1 MIARRLAHSLEMG
14 THAFD
19 LTGLT
24 AVVSGAG
31 RGLGRA
37 MAKAL
42 AQAGAKVA
50 CGARSMPEV
59 EETAAEIVAAGGHAF
74 AVHLDAT
81 KPEDCRGVVE
91 RAVAS
96 SGHLDIAVVN
106 HGIGFATPAEETTTE
121 QFRRM
126 VEINLTGCFNLA
138 QAAGRQ
144 MIRQGNGGSIVL
156 VSSTG
161 SLVGFRGLAAY
172 GASKG
177 GVDQLCRQLAVEWG
191 PHNVRVNCVNP
202 GYTTHNMRGTESRH
216 AAEELNDEM
225 RRMTPMGRRGTPEE
239 IAAPVVFL
247 ASPAAS
253 FVSGVIIPVDGGYCA
268 M

>member
-1 MIARRLAHSLEMG
+1 MARNPFE
-14 THAFD
+14 

-24 AVVSGAG
+24 AIVSGAG

-42 AQAGAKVA
+42 AATGAKVV
-50 CGARSMPEV
+50 CGARSTAEV
-59 EETAAEIVAAGGHAF
+59 EETAAEIVAGGGQAF

-81 KPEDCRGVVE
+81 KPAECRAMVD

-96 SGHLDIAVVN
+96 SGSLDIAVVN
-106 HGIGFATPAEETTTE
+106 HGIGFASPAEETTEE

-126 VEINLTGCFNLA
+126 IEINLTGCFNLA

-144 MIRQGNGGSIVL
+144 MIKQKKGGSIIL
-156 VSSTG
+156 ISSTG
-161 SLVGFRGLAAY
+161 SLVGFNGLAAY

-191 PHNVRVNCVNP
+191 PHNIRVNCVNP
-202 GYTTHNMRGTESRH
+202 GYTTHNMRGTDTRH
-216 AAEELNDEM
+216 AAADLNEEM
-225 RRMTPMGRRGTPEE
+225 RRMTPMQRRGTPEE
-239 IAAPVVFL
+239 MAAPVVFL

-253 FVSGVIIPVDGGYCA
+253 FISGVVIPVDGGYCA

>member
-1 MIARRLAHSLEMG
+1 MIRSQ
-14 THAFD
+14 FD
-19 LTGLT
+19 LAGRT
-24 AVVSGAG
+24 AIVTGAG

-50 CGARSMPEV
+50 VGARTMAEV
-59 EETAAEIVAAGGHAF
+59 EETAAEINAAGGHAF
-74 AVHLDAT
+74 AVHVDAT
-81 KPEDCRGVVE
+81 KPEDCRRMIE

-96 SGHLDIAVVN
+96 GGALDIAVVN
-106 HGIGFATPAEETTTE
+106 HGIGDSAAAEATSEDM
-121 QFRRM
+121 FRRM
-126 VEINLTGCFNLA
+126 VEINLTGCFNVA

-144 MIRQGNGGSIVL
+144 MIRQKRGGSIVL

-161 SLVGFRGLAAY
+161 SLVGFAGLAAY

-191 PHNVRVNCVNP
+191 PHNIRVNCVNP
-202 GYTTHNMRGTESRH
+202 GYTTHRMRGSDARGDDE
-216 AAEELNDEM
+216 AAVEEEM
-225 RRMTPMGRRGTPEE
+225 RRMTPMQRRGTPEE
-239 IAAPVVFL
+239 MAWPVVFL
-247 ASPAAS
+247 ASPAAA
-253 FVSGVIIPVDGGYCA
+253 FISGVVLPVDGGYCA

>member
-1 MIARRLAHSLEMG
+1 MMAHP
-14 THAFD
+14 FD
-19 LTGLT
+19 LTGKT
-24 AVVSGAG
+24 AIVSGAG

-50 CGARSMPEV
+50 VGARTMAEV
-59 EETAAEIVAAGGHAF
+59 EETAEEIIAAGGHAF

-81 KPEDCRGVVE
+81 KPDECRRMVE

-96 SGHLDIAVVN
+96 SGGLDIAVVN
-106 HGIGFATPAEETTTE
+106 HGIGSSAAAEDTGEE
-121 QFRRM
+121 LFRRM

-144 MIRQGNGGSIVL
+144 MIRQKRGGSIIL

-161 SLVGFRGLAAY
+161 SLVGFAGLTAY

-191 PHNVRVNCVNP
+191 PHDIRVNCVNP
-202 GYTTHNMRGTESRH
+202 GYTTHRMRSSDARGGD
-216 AAEELNDEM
+216 AAAVEEEM
-225 RRMTPMGRRGTPEE
+225 RRMTPMQRRGTPEE
-239 IAAPVVFL
+239 MAWPVVFL
-247 ASPAAS
+247 ASPAAA
-253 FVSGVIIPVDGGYCA
+253 FISGIVLPVDGGYCA

>member
-1 MIARRLAHSLEMG
+1 MTAS
-14 THAFD
+14 TFD

-24 AVVSGAG
+24 AIVSGAG

-37 MAKAL
+37 MAKGL
-42 AQAGAKVA
+42 AEAGAKVA

-59 EETAAEIVAAGGHAF
+59 EETAQGIVAAGGHAF

-81 KPEDCRGVVE
+81 KPDDCRRMVE

-96 SGHLDIAVVN
+96 SGGLDIAVVN
-106 HGIGFATPAEETTTE
+106 HGIGFAAPAEETSEE

-126 VEINLTGCFNLA
+126 VEINLTGCFNMA

-144 MIRQGNGGSIVL
+144 MIRQGKGGSIIL
-156 VSSTG
+156 ISSTG

-191 PHNVRVNCVNP
+191 PHGIRVNCVNP
-202 GYTTHNMRGTESRH
+202 GYTTHNMRGTDARH
-216 AAEELNDEM
+216 ARAEVEEEM
-225 RRMTPMGRRGTPEE
+225 RRLTPMGRRGTPEE

-253 FVSGVIIPVDGGYCA
+253 FISGVVLPVDGGYCA

>member
-1 MIARRLAHSLEMG
+1 VTPRNP
-14 THAFD
+14 FD

-37 MAKAL
+37 AAKAL
-42 AQAGAKVA
+42 AQAGAKVV
-50 CGARSMPEV
+50 CGARSMAEV
-59 EETAAEIVAAGGHAF
+59 EETAEEINAAGGHAF
-74 AVHLDAT
+74 AAYLDAS
-81 KPEDCRGVVE
+81 KSEDCRRMVE
-91 RAVAS
+91 RAAAS
-96 SGHLDIAVVN
+96 AGRLDIAVVN
-106 HGIGFATPAEETTTE
+106 HGIGFAGPAVETTEE

-126 VEINLTGCFNLA
+126 LDINLAGCFNLA

-144 MIRQGNGGSIVL
+144 MIRQGGGGSIVL

-191 PHNVRVNCVNP
+191 PHDIRVNCVNP
-202 GYTTHNMRGTESRH
+202 GYTTHHMRGTEARH
-216 AAEELNDEM
+216 ADPALEEEM

-239 IAAPVVFL
+239 IAAAVVFL

-253 FVSGVIIPVDGGYCA
+253 FVSGIVLPVDGGYCA

>member
-1 MIARRLAHSLEMG
+1 MTA
-14 THAFD
+14 HAFD
-19 LTGLT
+19 LSGKT
-24 AVVSGAG
+24 AIVSGAG

-50 CGARSMPEV
+50 VGARTMAEV
-59 EETAAEIVAAGGHAF
+59 EETAQEIVAGGGHAF
-74 AVHLDAT
+74 AVHVDAT
-81 KPEDCRGVVE
+81 KPEDCRRMVE

-96 SGHLDIAVVN
+96 GGSLDIAVVN
-106 HGIGFATPAEETTTE
+106 HGVGDAAAAEDTSEDM
-121 QFRRM
+121 FRRM
-126 VEINLTGCFNLA
+126 VDINLTGCFNLA

-144 MIRQGNGGSIVL
+144 MIRQKKGGSIVL

-161 SLVGFRGLAAY
+161 SLVGFAGLAAY

-191 PHNVRVNCVNP
+191 PHDIRVNCVNP
-202 GYTTHNMRGTESRH
+202 GYTTHRMRGSGARDDDE
-216 AAEELNDEM
+216 AAVEEEM
-225 RRMTPMGRRGTPEE
+225 RRMTPMQRRGTPEE
-239 IAAPVVFL
+239 MAWPVVFL
-247 ASPAAS
+247 ASPAAA
-253 FVSGVIIPVDGGYCA
+253 FISGIVLPVDGGYCA

>member
-1 MIARRLAHSLEMG
+1 M
-14 THAFD
+14 TPNPFD
-19 LTGLT
+19 LAGLT
-24 AVVSGAG
+24 AIVSGAG

-42 AQAGAKVA
+42 ARAGAKVV
-50 CGARSMPEV
+50 CGARSMAEV
-59 EETAAEIVAAGGHAF
+59 EETAAEIAAAGGHAF

-81 KPEDCRGVVE
+81 KPDDCRRMVE

-96 SGHLDIAVVN
+96 SGRIDISVVN
-106 HGIGFATPAEETTTE
+106 HGIGFATPAEETTEE

-144 MIRQGNGGSIVL
+144 MIRQGRGGSIVL
-156 VSSTG
+156 ISSTS

-172 GASKG
+172 GAAKG
-177 GVDQLCRQLAVEWG
+177 GVDQLCRQLSVEWG
-191 PHNVRVNCVNP
+191 PHNIRVNCVNP
-202 GYTTHNMRGTESRH
+202 GYTTHNMRGTEARH
-216 AAEELNDEM
+216 AAGDLNDEM

-239 IAAPVVFL
+239 IAAAVVFL

-253 FVSGVIIPVDGGYCA
+253 FVSGVVIPVDGGYCA

>member
-1 MIARRLAHSLEMG
+1 MTAS
-14 THAFD
+14 TFD

-24 AVVSGAG
+24 AIVSGAG

-37 MAKAL
+37 MAKGL
-42 AQAGAKVA
+42 AEAGAKVA

-59 EETAAEIVAAGGHAF
+59 EETAQGIVAAGGHAF

-81 KPEDCRGVVE
+81 KPDDCRRMVE

-96 SGHLDIAVVN
+96 SGGLDIAVVN
-106 HGIGFATPAEETTTE
+106 HGIGFAAPAEETSEE

-126 VEINLTGCFNLA
+126 VEINLTGCFNMA

-144 MIRQGNGGSIVL
+144 MIRQGKGGSIIL
-156 VSSTG
+156 ISSTG

-191 PHNVRVNCVNP
+191 PHGIRVNCVNP
-202 GYTTHNMRGTESRH
+202 GYTTHNMRGTDARH
-216 AAEELNDEM
+216 ARAEVEEEM
-225 RRMTPMGRRGTPEE
+225 RRLTPMGRRGTPEE

-247 ASPAAS
+247 ASP
-253 FVSGVIIPVDGGYCA
+253 
-268 M
+268 

>member
-1 MIARRLAHSLEMG
+1 V
-14 THAFD
+14 THPSFD
-19 LTGLT
+19 LSGKV
-24 AVVSGAG
+24 AIVSGAG

-42 AQAGAKVA
+42 ASAGAKVA
-50 CGARSMPEV
+50 CGARTTAEV
-59 EETAAEIVAAGGHAF
+59 EETAGEISAGGGAAF
-74 AVHLDAT
+74 AMHLDAT
-81 KPEDCRGVVE
+81 RPEDCRRMVDRTVE
-91 RAVAS
+91 RF
-96 SGHLDIAVVN
+96 GGLDIAVVN
-106 HGIGFATPAEETTTE
+106 HGIGFAATAAETTE
-121 QFRRM
+121 AQFRRM
-126 VEINLTGCFNLA
+126 VDINLTGCFNVA

-144 MIRQGNGGSIVL
+144 MIRQGRGGSIVL

-161 SLVGFRGLAAY
+161 SLVGFCGLAAY

-191 PHNVRVNCVNP
+191 PHDIRVNCVNP
-202 GYTTHNMRGTESRH
+202 GYTTHHMRGAAERH
-216 AAEELNDEM
+216 ARPEVEDEM
-225 RRMTPMGRRGTPEE
+225 RRMTPMGRRGSPEE

-253 FVSGVIIPVDGGYCA
+253 FVSGVVLPVDGGYCA

>member
-1 MIARRLAHSLEMG
+1 MTAS
-14 THAFD
+14 TFD
-19 LTGLT
+19 LSGLT
-24 AVVSGAG
+24 AIVSGAG

-37 MAKAL
+37 MATAL
-42 AQAGAKVA
+42 AAAGARVA
-50 CGARSMPEV
+50 CGARGMPEV
-59 EETAAEIVAAGGHAF
+59 EETAHGIVAAGGHAF

-81 KPEDCRGVVE
+81 EPDDCRRMVE

-96 SGHLDIAVVN
+96 GGALDIAVVN
-106 HGIGFATPAEETTTE
+106 HGIGFAAPAEETTEE

-126 VEINLTGCFNLA
+126 LEINLTGCFNLA

-144 MIRQGNGGSIVL
+144 MIRQGKGGSIIL
-156 VSSTG
+156 ISSTG
-161 SLVGFRGLAAY
+161 SLVGFNGLAAY

-191 PHNVRVNCVNP
+191 PHNIRVNCVNP
-202 GYTTHNMRGTESRH
+202 GYTTHNMRGTDARH
-216 AAEELNDEM
+216 AQEEVEDEM

-239 IAAPVVFL
+239 MAAPVVFL

-253 FVSGVIIPVDGGYCA
+253 FISGVVIPVDGGYCA

>member
-1 MIARRLAHSLEMG
+1 MTTS
-14 THAFD
+14 TFD
-19 LTGLT
+19 LMGLT
-24 AVVSGAG
+24 AVVSGSG

-37 MAKAL
+37 MAKGL
-42 AQAGAKVA
+42 AAAGAKVV
-50 CGARSMPEV
+50 CGARSMTEV
-59 EETAAEIVAAGGHAF
+59 EETAAEVVAAGGHAF

-81 KPEDCRGVVE
+81 KPAECRAMVE
-91 RAVAS
+91 RAVQ
-96 SGHLDIAVVN
+96 SGGRLDIAVVN
-106 HGIGFATPAEETTTE
+106 HGIGFATAAEETTEE

-126 VEINLTGCFNLA
+126 LEINLTGCFNVA

-144 MIRQGNGGSIVL
+144 MIKQKTGGSIIL
-156 VSSTG
+156 ISSTG
-161 SLVGFRGLAAY
+161 SLVGFNGLAAY

-191 PHNVRVNCVNP
+191 PHNIRVNCVNP
-202 GYTTHNMRGTESRH
+202 GYTTHNMRGTEARH
-216 AAEELNDEM
+216 ADEALDEEM
-225 RRMTPMGRRGTPEE
+225 RRMTPMRRRGTPEE

-253 FVSGVIIPVDGGYCA
+253 FVSGVVIPVDGAYCA

>member
-1 MIARRLAHSLEMG
+1 MTTS
-14 THAFD
+14 TFD

-24 AVVSGAG
+24 AVVSGSG

-37 MAKAL
+37 MAKGL
-42 AQAGAKVA
+42 AAAGAKVV

-81 KPEDCRGVVE
+81 KPAECKAMVE
-91 RAVAS
+91 RAVQ
-96 SGHLDIAVVN
+96 SGGRLDIAVVN
-106 HGIGFATPAEETTTE
+106 HGIGFATAAEETTEE

-126 VEINLTGCFNLA
+126 LEINLTGCFNLA

-144 MIRQGNGGSIVL
+144 MIKQKTGGSIVL
-156 VSSTG
+156 ISSTG
-161 SLVGFRGLAAY
+161 SLVGFNGLAAY

-191 PHNVRVNCVNP
+191 PHNIRVNCVNP

-216 AAEELNDEM
+216 ADAALEDEM
-225 RRMTPMGRRGTPEE
+225 RRMTPMRRRGTPEE
-239 IAAPVVFL
+239 IAAAVIFL

-253 FVSGVIIPVDGGYCA
+253 FVSGVVIPVDGGYCA

>member
-1 MIARRLAHSLEMG
+1 MAPNP
-14 THAFD
+14 FD
-19 LTGLT
+19 LSGLT
-24 AVVSGAG
+24 AIVSGAG

-42 AQAGAKVA
+42 AQAGTAVV
-50 CGARSMPEV
+50 CGARSLAEV
-59 EETAAEIVAAGGHAF
+59 EETAAEIVADGGQGF
-74 AVHLDAT
+74 AVGLDAT
-81 KPEDCRGVVE
+81 RPEDCRRMVE
-91 RAVAS
+91 RATAV
-96 SGHLDIAVVN
+96 SGRLDIAVVG
-106 HGIGFATPAEETTTE
+106 HGIGFAIPAEETAEE

-144 MIRQGNGGSIVL
+144 MIGQGQGGSIIL
-156 VSSTG
+156 ISSTG
-161 SLVGFRGLAAY
+161 SLVGFKGLAAY

-191 PHNVRVNCVNP
+191 PHNIRVNCVNP

-216 AAEELNDEM
+216 AADDLNDEM

-253 FVSGVIIPVDGGYCA
+253 FVSGVVIPVDGGYCA